1 MTRILITDDED
12 KIRSLIAKY
21 AHHEGFE
28 TDEAANGMEAV
39 EKCEN
44 NSYDLVIMD
53 IMMPRLDGIST
64 LKKIRKD
71 GNSVPVLLL
80 TAKSMV
86 DDKVE
91 GLDNGA
97 DDYMTKPFQSKELLA
112 RIRALTRR
120 QNQITTMSVG
130 NLTLDPNTYEMSA
143 EKTIKLTNKEFKVM
157 EVLIRNTNSYLGS
170 EKIMDS
176 IYDISSD
183 TEIGVIWVFISSL
196 RKKLDEIG
204 SNYNIVTRK
213 GVGYRLE
220 STQKND

>member
-1 MTRILITDDED
+1 MKILLVEDDLDLVKVLNKILILNGYIVDCANDG
-12 KIRSLIAKY
+12 I
-21 AHHEGFE
+21 
-28 TDEAANGMEAV
+28 EALDYLNI
-39 EKCEN
+39 

-130 NLTLDPNTYEMSA
+130 SLTLDPNTYEMRA

-157 EVLIRNTNSYLGS
+157 EVLIRNTNCYLGS

-183 TEIGVIWVFISSL
+183 TEIGVIWVFISTL

>member
-1 MTRILITDDED
+1 MKILLVEDDLDLVKVLNKILILNGYIVDCANDG
-12 KIRSLIAKY
+12 I
-21 AHHEGFE
+21 
-28 TDEAANGMEAV
+28 EALDYLRI
-39 EKCEN
+39 

-130 NLTLDPNTYEMSA
+130 NLTLDSNTYEMRA

-183 TEIGVIWVFISSL
+183 TEIGVIWVFISTL

>member
-1 MTRILITDDED
+1 MKILLVEDDLDLVKVLNKILILNGYIVDCANDG
-12 KIRSLIAKY
+12 I
-21 AHHEGFE
+21 
-28 TDEAANGMEAV
+28 EALDYLNI
-39 EKCEN
+39 

-130 NLTLDPNTYEMSA
+130 NLTLYPNTYEMRA

-183 TEIGVIWVFISSL
+183 TEIGVIWVFISTL

-204 SNYNIVTRK
+204 FNYNIVTRK

>member
-1 MTRILITDDED
+1 MKILLVEDDLDLVKVLNKILILNGYIVDCANDG
-12 KIRSLIAKY
+12 I
-21 AHHEGFE
+21 
-28 TDEAANGMEAV
+28 EALDYLNI
-39 EKCEN
+39 

-130 NLTLDPNTYEMSA
+130 NLTLDPNTYEMRA
-143 EKTIKLTNKEFKVM
+143 EKAIKLTNKEFKVM

-183 TEIGVIWVFISSL
+183 TEIGVIWVFISTL

>member
-1 MTRILITDDED
+1 MKILLVEDDLDLVKVLNKILILNGYIVDCANDG
-12 KIRSLIAKY
+12 I
-21 AHHEGFE
+21 
-28 TDEAANGMEAV
+28 EALDYLRI
-39 EKCEN
+39 

-130 NLTLDPNTYEMSA
+130 NLTLDPNTYEMRA
-143 EKTIKLTNKEFKVM
+143 EKTIKLTYKEFKVM

-183 TEIGVIWVFISSL
+183 TEIGVIWVFISTL

>member
-1 MTRILITDDED
+1 MKILLVEDDLDLVKVLNKILILNGYIVDCANDG
-12 KIRSLIAKY
+12 I
-21 AHHEGFE
+21 
-28 TDEAANGMEAV
+28 EALDYLNI
-39 EKCEN
+39 

-196 RKKLDEIG
+196 RKKLDGIG

>member
-1 MTRILITDDED
+1 MKILLVEDDLDLVKVLNKILILNGYIVDCANDG
-12 KIRSLIAKY
+12 I
-21 AHHEGFE
+21 
-28 TDEAANGMEAV
+28 EALDYLNI
-39 EKCEN
+39 

-130 NLTLDPNTYEMSA
+130 NLTLDLNTYEMSA

>member
-1 MTRILITDDED
+1 MKILLVEDDLDLVKVLNKILILNGYIVD
-12 KIRSLIAKY
+12 Y
-21 AHHEGFE
+21 ANDGI
-28 TDEAANGMEAV
+28 EALDYLNI
-39 EKCEN
+39 

-130 NLTLDPNTYEMSA
+130 NLTLDSNTYEMRA

-183 TEIGVIWVFISSL
+183 TEIGVIWVFISTL

>member
-1 MTRILITDDED
+1 MKILLVEDDLDLVKVLNKILILNGYIVDCANDG
-12 KIRSLIAKY
+12 I
-21 AHHEGFE
+21 
-28 TDEAANGMEAV
+28 EALDYLRI
-39 EKCEN
+39 

-130 NLTLDPNTYEMSA
+130 NLTLDPNTYEMRA

-176 IYDISSD
+176 IYDISND
-183 TEIGVIWVFISSL
+183 TEIGVIWVFISTL

>member
-1 MTRILITDDED
+1 MKILLVEDDLDLVKVLNKILILNGYIVDCANDG
-12 KIRSLIAKY
+12 I
-21 AHHEGFE
+21 
-28 TDEAANGMEAV
+28 EALDYLRI
-39 EKCEN
+39 

-53 IMMPRLDGIST
+53 IMMRRLDGIST

-130 NLTLDPNTYEMSA
+130 NLTLDPNTYEMRA

-183 TEIGVIWVFISSL
+183 TEIGVIWVFISTL

>member
-1 MTRILITDDED
+1 MKILLVEDDLDLVKVLNKILILNGYIVDCANDG
-12 KIRSLIAKY
+12 I
-21 AHHEGFE
+21 
-28 TDEAANGMEAV
+28 EALDYLRI
-39 EKCEN
+39 

-130 NLTLDPNTYEMSA
+130 NLTLDPNTYEMRA

-183 TEIGVIWVFISSL
+183 TGIGVIWVFISTL

>member
-1 MTRILITDDED
+1 MKILLVEDDLD
-12 KIRSLIAKY
+12 LVKVLNKILVLNGYIVDCAND
-21 AHHEGFE
+21 GI
-28 TDEAANGMEAV
+28 EALDYLNI
-39 EKCEN
+39 

-130 NLTLDPNTYEMSA
+130 NLTLDPNTYEMCA
-143 EKTIKLTNKEFKVM
+143 EKAIKLTNKEFKVM

-183 TEIGVIWVFISSL
+183 TEIGVIWVFISTL

>member
-1 MTRILITDDED
+1 MKILLVEDDLDLVKVLNKILILNGYIVDCANDG
-12 KIRSLIAKY
+12 I
-21 AHHEGFE
+21 
-28 TDEAANGMEAV
+28 EALDYLRI
-39 EKCEN
+39 

-157 EVLIRNTNSYLGS
+157 EVLIRNTNSYLKS

-183 TEIGVIWVFISSL
+183 TEIGVIWVFISTL

>member
-1 MTRILITDDED
+1 MKILLVEDDLDLVKVLNKILILNGYIVDCANDG
-12 KIRSLIAKY
+12 I
-21 AHHEGFE
+21 
-28 TDEAANGMEAV
+28 EALDYLNI
-39 EKCEN
+39 

-130 NLTLDPNTYEMSA
+130 NLTLDPNTYEMRA
-143 EKTIKLTNKEFKVM
+143 VKTIKLTNKEFKVM

-183 TEIGVIWVFISSL
+183 TEIGVIWVFISTL

>member
-1 MTRILITDDED
+1 MKILLVEDDLDLVKVLNKILILNGYIVDCANDG
-12 KIRSLIAKY
+12 I
-21 AHHEGFE
+21 
-28 TDEAANGMEAV
+28 EALDYLRI
-39 EKCEN
+39 

-130 NLTLDPNTYEMSA
+130 NLTLDSNTYEMSA

-183 TEIGVIWVFISSL
+183 TEIGVIWVFISTL